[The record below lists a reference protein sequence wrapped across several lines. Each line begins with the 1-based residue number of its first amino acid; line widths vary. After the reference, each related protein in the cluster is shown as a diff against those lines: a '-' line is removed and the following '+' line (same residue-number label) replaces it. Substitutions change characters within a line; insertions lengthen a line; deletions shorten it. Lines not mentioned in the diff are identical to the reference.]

1 MAKYKKYFW
10 IMLIFVV
17 MIVVFINY
25 AANTDT
31 RNSENLDSDSSVD
44 SAVSKVETT
53 EPDVTVEKS
62 VAIITSEVEPIPNA
76 SANTISVKSYGAK
89 GDGKSDDAKAFQKA
103 IDFASKNNKTLVIPE
118 SNKPYL
124 ILSTLELKSNTHIS
138 GYGAT
143 LFMPSHKQVHNIF
156 SASSK
161 IDIANVSIKG
171 LSLLSE
177 NDQEGTGEYEDSLT
191 SYVQG
196 IYLFGIKYLTISDV
210 TMENMYIGIKLD
222 ASKNG
227 DKSERISI
235 NNLEITNS
243 RTPLFITSTKKF
255 KMTNS
260 ILDAAGGATKFLHAA
275 YIRGDTSDIEFNEVE
290 FVNSPGGGIHLYN
303 SNNDMA
309 PPQDI
314 RIIDCYIENTKVGI
328 YIYSGAKN
336 IAISNLVMKN
346 IELPFKINSA
356 VGVDIEKVEIKN
368 NPDVNK
374 PIGLFNMDKISASSF
389 REITYDG
396 LGMTGYLF
404 NIGSDVNDLTIS
416 ELKVSNLYNVGLLY
430 STSDSIENL
439 IIENSVIQWTSIK
452 GPLLRFRNDGSSA
465 ILRDNQFINNGKEAS
480 LEAFKTTNPYVILE
494 RNSYNGF

>member
-1 MAKYKKYFW
+1 MTKYKKYFG
-10 IMLIFVV
+10 IMIIFIV
-17 MIVVFINY
+17 MIVVFISY
-25 AANTDT
+25 AANSDT
-31 RNSENLDSDSSVD
+31 KKTGNIDREPSGELMGSEVDTSESDM
-44 SAVSKVETT
+44 
-53 EPDVTVEKS
+53 TVEKS
-62 VAIITSEVEPIPNA
+62 GAIITSEVEPIPNA

-89 GDGKSDDAKAFQKA
+89 GDGKSDDTKAFQKA
-103 IDFASKNNKTLVIPE
+103 IDFASKNNKTLVVPE

-143 LFMPSHKQVHNIF
+143 LFMPSHEQVHNIF

-161 IDIANVSIKG
+161 IEIANVSIKG
-171 LSLLSE
+171 LSLMSE
-177 NDQEGTGEYEDSLT
+177 NDQEGTGEYEGSLT

-227 DKSERISI
+227 DNSERITI

-290 FVNSPGGGIHLYN
+290 FINSPGGGVHLYN
-303 SNNDMA
+303 SNDDMA

-336 IAISNLVMKN
+336 IVISNLVMKN

-356 VGVDIEKVEIKN
+356 VGVDIKKVEIEN
-368 NPDVNK
+368 NPDANK
-374 PIGLFNMDKISASSF
+374 PIGLFNMDKISESTF
-389 REITYDG
+389 REITFDG
-396 LGMTGYLF
+396 SGMTGYLF

-416 ELKVSNLYNVGLLY
+416 NLKVSNLYNVGILY

-439 IIENSVIQWTSIK
+439 VIENSIIQWASLK
-452 GPLLRFRNDGSSA
+452 GPLLRFKNDGSSA

>member
-1 MAKYKKYFW
+1 M
-10 IMLIFVV
+10 IIFIV
-17 MIVVFINY
+17 MIVVFISY
-25 AANTDT
+25 AANSDT
-31 RNSENLDSDSSVD
+31 KKTGNIDREPSGELMGSEVDTSESDM
-44 SAVSKVETT
+44 
-53 EPDVTVEKS
+53 TVEKS
-62 VAIITSEVEPIPNA
+62 GAIITSEVEPIPNA

-89 GDGKSDDAKAFQKA
+89 GDGKSDDTKAFQKA
-103 IDFASKNNKTLVIPE
+103 IDFASKNNKTLVVPE

-143 LFMPSHKQVHNIF
+143 LFMPSHEQVHNIF

-161 IDIANVSIKG
+161 IEIANVSIKG
-171 LSLLSE
+171 LSLMSE
-177 NDQEGTGEYEDSLT
+177 NDQEGTGEYEGSLT

-227 DKSERISI
+227 DNSERITI

-290 FVNSPGGGIHLYN
+290 FINSPGGGVHLYN
-303 SNNDMA
+303 SNDDMA

-336 IAISNLVMKN
+336 IVISNLVMKN

-356 VGVDIEKVEIKN
+356 VGVDIKKVEIEN
-368 NPDVNK
+368 NPDANK
-374 PIGLFNMDKISASSF
+374 PIGLFNMDKISESTF
-389 REITYDG
+389 REITFDG
-396 LGMTGYLF
+396 SGMTGYLF

-416 ELKVSNLYNVGLLY
+416 NLKVSNLYNVGILY

-439 IIENSVIQWTSIK
+439 VIENSIIQWASLK
-452 GPLLRFRNDGSSA
+452 GPLLRFKNDGSSA